1 MLKRNNEGIQQREI
15 TLAGSSTKVFLTA
28 GGYPQE
34 RELKS
39 LLVAM
44 QHLISQLIILV
55 PSACPGRCSIC
66 SGNT

>member
-1 MLKRNNEGIQQREI
+1 MFKRNNEGIQQREI
-15 TLAGSSTKVFLTA
+15 ILAGSSSKVFLTA

-44 QHLISQLIILV
+44 QHLISQLIILF
-55 PSACPGRCSIC
+55 P
-66 SGNT
+66 